1 LALPADRQGR
11 RTRSS
16 SGRAGPG
23 ERREE
28 SYRRRSIAIRLAVL
42 LSGITSTKPLP
53 GSHAIPPRLQ
63 AVLGETEAALR
74 GIYGDRF
81 RGLVLFGSQA
91 RGRAVPGSD
100 IDLVLLLE
108 KSDGARERRHCS
120 EAVAE
125 LSLRHD
131 TVISLVPIGIEEAA
145 PQMPPFPVTG
155 GGPAVDQVGDL
166 WFANCGWYR

>member
-1 LALPADRQGR
+1 MHRDPKAI
-11 RTRSS
+11 
-16 SGRAGPG
+16 
-23 ERREE
+23 
-28 SYRRRSIAIRLAVL
+28 RRSHAV
-42 LSGITSTKPLP
+42 
-53 GSHAIPPRLQ
+53 PPRLQ

-91 RGRAVPGSD
+91 RGRADPGSD

-120 EAVAE
+120 EVVAE

-131 TVISLVPIGIEEAA
+131 TVISLVPMGIEEFRSAKT
-145 PQMPPFPVTG
+145 PFLLNVRREG
-155 GGPAVDQVGDL
+155 IRL
-166 WFANCGWYR
+166 

>member
-1 LALPADRQGR
+1 MHRNPK
-11 RTRSS
+11 
-16 SGRAGPG
+16 
-23 ERREE
+23 
-28 SYRRRSIAIRLAVL
+28 AIRRPPAV
-42 LSGITSTKPLP
+42 
-53 GSHAIPPRLQ
+53 PPHLQ

-74 GIYGDRF
+74 GIYGGRF

-91 RGRAVPGSD
+91 RGRADPGSD

-131 TVISLVPIGIEEAA
+131 TVISLVPMGIEEFRSAKT
-145 PQMPPFPVTG
+145 PFLLNVRREG
-155 GGPAVDQVGDL
+155 IRL
-166 WFANCGWYR
+166 

>member
-1 LALPADRQGR
+1 MHRNPK
-11 RTRSS
+11 
-16 SGRAGPG
+16 
-23 ERREE
+23 
-28 SYRRRSIAIRLAVL
+28 AIRRPHTV
-42 LSGITSTKPLP
+42 
-53 GSHAIPPRLQ
+53 PPRLQ

-74 GIYGDRF
+74 GIYGGRF

-91 RGRAVPGSD
+91 RGRADPGSD

-131 TVISLVPIGIEEAA
+131 TVISLVPMGIEEFRSAKT
-145 PQMPPFPVTG
+145 PFLLNVRREG
-155 GGPAVDQVGDL
+155 IRL
-166 WFANCGWYR
+166 